1 MQHLVQVGLLEVT
14 NVHKQIHLQHIDEDP
29 MGVYMA
35 TTTCIR
41 SLLHACECA
50 TSHDRLVVVSALC
63 AIAYSHKTDEAIN
76 VTHLG
81 IRLMMEIAHDD
92 FETLQ
97 HIQHTYAQLHPVMSA
112 RIVELAS
119 TKTTWMLV
127 ERNIGVLVEWKA
139 EALRISDHLKQN
151 DALSIL
157 ANVHYFHRLA
167 AENQDWDV
175 LADVVKTVDNVI
187 DHVADA
193 FVLACWIMLYDD
205 PGVAVHKTLCH
216 QFNQCNV
223 VRASI
228 LLVRNARA
236 RINWAWSKN
245 TSSRHKSHAQTNANN
260 KKRLQAAESAL
271 THWSLHCMCE
281 TQGTAVHMR
290 RSPRLR

>member
-1 MQHLVQVGLLEVT
+1 MQHLVRLGLLELT
-14 NVHKQIHLQHIDEDP
+14 NVHHQIHLQHIDEDP

-41 SLLHACECA
+41 ALLHVCECA

-63 AIAYSHKTDEAIN
+63 AIAYSHKTDEPIN
-76 VTHLG
+76 VTALG

-92 FETLQ
+92 FETVQ
-97 HIQHTYAQLHPVMSA
+97 HIQHTYSQLHPAMSA
-112 RIVELAS
+112 RIIELAS
-119 TKTTWMLV
+119 NNMTWMLV

-139 EALRISDHLKQN
+139 EALRLSGKLKQN
-151 DALSIL
+151 DAMSIL

-175 LADVVKTVDNVI
+175 LADVVKTVDNHI
-187 DHVADA
+187 DRVADA
-193 FVLACWIMLYDD
+193 FVLVCWAMLYDD
-205 PGVAVHKTLCH
+205 PALAVRNTLRY

-236 RINWAWSKN
+236 RMNWSWSTN
-245 TSSRHKSHAQTNANN
+245 NLSRNNSHTQNN
-260 KKRLQAAESAL
+260 VKTKMRLQAAESAL
-271 THWSLHCMCE
+271 TNWSLHCMCE
-281 TQGTAVHMR
+281 TPKTADYKR